1 METNKT
7 EPSTNCQMTETVVT
21 LHLTAAA
28 FMVPLNLNES
38 RENERVMQNQVS
50 PESGEK
56 FLRKLNDFS
65 ELE

>member
-1 METNKT
+1 METKKT

-50 PESGEK
+50 PESG
-56 FLRKLNDFS
+56 RNS
-65 ELE
+65 